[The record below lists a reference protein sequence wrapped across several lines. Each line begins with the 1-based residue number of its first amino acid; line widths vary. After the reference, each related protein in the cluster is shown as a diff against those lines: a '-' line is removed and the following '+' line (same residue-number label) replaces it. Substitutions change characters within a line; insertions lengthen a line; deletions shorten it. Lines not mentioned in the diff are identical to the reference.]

1 MSSVPPPPPPP
12 PPGGGDFNA
21 PPPPPSG
28 NFGAQPPAAGG
39 APMQNYLVLTI
50 IGTVLGLF
58 CCDIIGAI
66 PGIIGIVFATQVNKL
81 AAAGDIAG
89 AQAKANQAKIL
100 GIVSIALG
108 AVGLVINIIA
118 LATGNWNVGSN

>member
-1 MSSVPPPPPPP
+1 
-12 PPGGGDFNA
+12 
-21 PPPPPSG
+21 
-28 NFGAQPPAAGG
+28 
-39 APMQNYLVLTI
+39 MQNYLVLTI

>member
-1 MSSVPPPPPPP
+1 
-12 PPGGGDFNA
+12 
-21 PPPPPSG
+21 
-28 NFGAQPPAAGG
+28 
-39 APMQNYLVLTI
+39 MQNYLVLTI
-50 IGTVLGLF
+50 IGTVLGFF
-58 CCDIIGAI
+58 CCDFIGAI